1 MYGKLHHPICGIVC
15 GPSMVGKTRLT
26 IEMLNNDVYDIP
38 MKRVHWF
45 SEAKSVPE
53 RSALRSDIDIEF
65 MHKLPEHFLNDTSEP
80 LLIVIDDFMDEAM
93 NSVAVSK
100 LFTKD
105 SHHQNISVILLTQN
119 IYNPG
124 KYSRNISLNSSFY
137 ILFRNI
143 RDQTQ
148 INRFLQQVCGSNA
161 KAIQKVF
168 KDAVHNKPHSYL
180 FIDFSQSGHD
190 LLRLRTNIFKKDAV
204 SVYCPAESL
213 SNGDEAAAETTSC
226 GKVYAI
232 NLK

>member
-26 IEMLNNDVYDIP
+26 IDIINSNVYDTAI
-38 MKRVHWF
+38 KRVQWF
-45 SEAKSVPE
+45 SEASSVPE
-53 RSALRSDIDIEF
+53 RSSITDSIDIEF
-65 MHKLPEHFLNDTSEP
+65 IHNLPEQFLNGTSEP

-93 NSVAVSK
+93 NSAAVSK

-180 FIDFSQSGHD
+180 FIDFSQRGHN
-190 LLRLRTNIFKKDAV
+190 LLRLRTNILEKEAV
-204 SVYCPAESL
+204 SVYCPTEAL
-213 SNGDEAAAETTSC
+213 SSGNEAVAETTSC

-232 NLK
+232 NIK

>member
-26 IEMLNNDVYDIP
+26 IDIINNNVYDIFI
-38 MKRVHWF
+38 KRVRWF
-45 SEAKSVPE
+45 SEASSAPE
-53 RSALRSDIDIEF
+53 RSAITDAIHVEF
-65 MHKLPEHFLNDTSEP
+65 IHKLPEQFLNDTGEP
-80 LLIVIDDFMDEAM
+80 LLIIIDDFMDLSMKSE
-93 NSVAVSK
+93 AVSK

-180 FIDFSQSGHD
+180 FIDFSQRGHN
-190 LLRLRTNIFKKDAV
+190 LLRLRTNILEKEAV
-204 SVYCPAESL
+204 SVYCPTDLLSSGNES
-213 SNGDEAAAETTSC
+213 SAETTC
-226 GKVYAI
+226 AGKVYAI
-232 NLK
+232 YIK